1 MISEGAGSAEDRS
14 RTHHATL
21 TPRMPNDVLT
31 QHDLG
36 IVGRST
42 QIREILS
49 TIQRV
54 AATDIT
60 VLLIGESGV
69 GKEVFARAIHR
80 ISPRA
85 EGRMIAINC
94 GAIPETLLES
104 ELFGHEKGAFTG
116 AVESRKGLFEAAN
129 AGTLFLDEIGEM
141 SLSTQVK
148 LLRVLETLEFTRV
161 GSTEPRTTDVRVVA
175 ATNRDL
181 ARDVHS
187 GRFREDLY
195 YRLRSACITI
205 PPLRERPEDI
215 PLLFEHFA
223 AQIARQLGTTFPGIT
238 PDGMEVLTSY
248 PWPGNV
254 RELRNFVELIITLER
269 DTVITDEL
277 VLRHLD
283 VGRRPP
289 KADNPGAIVH
299 LAGRTPEQ
307 AERELI
313 YMALIDLR
321 NEVGQIKQVV
331 QRLATGRDGEPQISR
346 PALPPAPVD
355 PVDALARSGDLR
367 LDEMERRMILAALRR
382 FSGNR
387 RLAAEALGIAERTL
401 YRKLKEYA
409 LDGETGGD
417 AGGAE
422 GEREGDSDFRE
433 MNR

>member
-1 MISEGAGSAEDRS
+1 MQLSQR
-14 RTHHATL
+14 
-21 TPRMPNDVLT
+21 
-31 QHDLG
+31 DLG
-36 IVGRST
+36 IIGRSP
-42 QIREILS
+42 QMLEILE
-49 TIQRV
+49 TIRRV

-80 ISPRA
+80 LSRRA
-85 EGRMIAINC
+85 EARMIAINC

-161 GSTEPRTTDVRVVA
+161 GSTDSRRTDVRVVA

-181 ARDVHS
+181 SRDVQT

-205 PPLRERPEDI
+205 PPLRERPEDV

-223 AQIARQLGTTFPGIT
+223 AQIAAQLGTTFPGIT
-238 PDGMEVLTSY
+238 HDGMEVLKSY

-254 RELRNFVELIITLER
+254 RELRNFVELVITLER
-269 DTVITDEL
+269 DTVITDQL

-283 VGRRPP
+283 VARRPP

-321 NEVGQIKQVV
+321 NEVGMIKQMV
-331 QRLATGRDGEPQISR
+331 QRLATIRDEQPTPVR
-346 PALPPAPVD
+346 HALPPAPQD
-355 PVDALARSGDLR
+355 PVDALAHGGELR

-382 FSGNR
+382 FDGNR
-387 RLAAEALGIAERTL
+387 RLAADALGIAERTL
-401 YRKLKEYA
+401 YRKLKDYA
-409 LDGETGGD
+409 LVGEPGEGSERD
-417 AGGAE
+417 AESTDGAE
-422 GEREGDSDFRE
+422 AR
-433 MNR
+433 